1 MKKNKPNAFVLL
13 GLILIGT
20 SILYFSSTAFNSS
33 QTNKIPEQ
41 DITTTIP
48 ENVEPQIRFDIEVD
62 SFDSEGYVINRNEF
76 LSTILNRY
84 QVDPVTISK
93 IVKKSK
99 PIFDVRKMSAG
110 KPYVVFTK
118 KDNPSLLAYFVY
130 QPNAIDYVVYD
141 LRDSVHVYAGKKEVT
156 VQEESIAGTIKSSL
170 YLALQESGSDP
181 DIAIP
186 LSNIFGG
193 VVDFYSIQ
201 EDDSFRI
208 TYERQ
213 YVKDIPVGQGRIQSA
228 VLSHKGKEFQAYY
241 FKPDSASPGAYYDE
255 TGNSLR
261 RTFLKA
267 PLKFSRISSRFSGKR
282 LHPVQKIWKAHLGTD
297 YAAPHGTP
305 IIATADGVVTE
316 SQFKGGNGNYVKIK
330 HNKTY
335 TTQYLHMSKRA
346 VRNGQRIRQ
355 GQVIGYVGSTGLAT
369 GPHVCYRF
377 WENGRQ
383 VDALRKNFQASIPLD
398 NRYKEAFAD
407 VVKVKQMELANI
419 KPSSK
424 EEEVEYT
431 VYLNVPPDLSIYF
444 GQI

>member
-1 MKKNKPNAFVLL
+1 MKKHKPNAFVLL

-20 SILYFSSTAFNSS
+20 SVLYFSSTAFNS
-33 QTNKIPEQ
+33 NKSNRIPEQ
-41 DITTTIP
+41 DVAKVISKNI
-48 ENVEPQIRFDIEVD
+48 EPQMRFGIQVD
-62 SFDSEGYVINRNEF
+62 SFDTEDYIIKRNEF

-84 QVDPVTISK
+84 QIDPVTIST

-110 KPYVVFTK
+110 KPYVVFTE
-118 KDNPSLLAYFVY
+118 KDDPSRLAYFVY
-130 QPNAIDYVVYD
+130 QPNAIDYLVYD
-141 LRDSVHVYAGKKEVT
+141 LRDSVHVYAAKKEVT
-156 VQEESIAGTIKSSL
+156 VEEETIAGTIKSSL
-170 YLALQESGSDP
+170 YLALQDSGSDP

-186 LSNIFGG
+186 LAEIFGG

-201 EDDSFRI
+201 QDDWFRI

-213 YVKDIPVGQGRIQSA
+213 YVKDTPVGQGRIQSA
-228 VLSHKGKEFQAYY
+228 IFSHKGKEFQAYY
-241 FKPDSASPGAYYDE
+241 FQPDSASRGGYYDE

-267 PLKFSRISSRFSGKR
+267 PLKFSRISSRFSNKR
-282 LHPVQKIWKAHLGTD
+282 LHPVQKVWKAHLGTD

-316 SQFKGGNGNYVKIK
+316 SANRGGNGNYVKIK

-335 TTQYLHMSKRA
+335 STQYLHMSKRA
-346 VRNGQRIRQ
+346 VKAGQRIRQ

-383 VDALRKNFQASIPLD
+383 VDALRKNFRASTPLD
-398 NRYKEAFAD
+398 SRYKDDFAD
-407 VVKVKQMELANI
+407 VVKVKQMQLANI
-419 KPSSK
+419 TMDSK
-424 EEEVEYT
+424 EKEIEYT
-431 VYLNVPPDLSIYF
+431 VYLNVPPDLSKYF